1 MTRSFIVRVIAPAV
15 AALGLVAQPALA
27 AAPVCWNA
35 DEISAAR
42 LHAFQTTL
50 LVGAMRCRNAPDTLS
65 SYNAFVQ
72 ARKASLEASRTV
84 LQAHFIRALGPE
96 DGMPAFAAYETE
108 VGNRA
113 SIIDHDTLRCEAV
126 ATYSRLASS
135 ASEDDLYTLA
145 RVSDNAVA
153 SELCQPQRAAA
164 LPDGPAPQ
172 AVLQETAAAP
182 AVEADQTSSAAPP
195 PDVLPETT
203 VAQATSEAVE
213 PPVIQ
218 PALAKQEVSPETIA
232 QDTPAGPQPAADEVA
247 KVDPA
252 TALEDAARALAAA
265 ASSLRGASSANQ

>member
-1 MTRSFIVRVIAPAV
+1 MTRSYIARVIAPAV
-15 AALGLVAQPALA
+15 ASLGLVAQPALA
-27 AAPVCWNA
+27 AAPACWNA

-50 LVGAMRCRNAPDTLS
+50 LVGAMRCRDAPDTLN

-96 DGMPAFAAYETE
+96 NGMPAFAAYETE

-135 ASEDDLYTLA
+135 ASENDLYTLA
-145 RVSDNAVA
+145 RISDNAVA
-153 SELCQPQRAAA
+153 SELCQPQRTAA
-164 LPDGPAPQ
+164 LPAGPAPQ
-172 AVLQETAAAP
+172 AALQETTAAP
-182 AVEADQTSSAAPP
+182 AAEADQTLTATPP
-195 PDVLPETT
+195 PEALPETT
-203 VAQATSEAVE
+203 LAQAPSEAVQ
-213 PPVIQ
+213 PPTTQ
-218 PALAKQEVSPETIA
+218 LALAKQEASPQTIA
-232 QDTPAGPQPAADEVA
+232 RDSSAGAQSAANEVA